1 MAIFVTIRSLEQA
14 LEEIQEETSLF
25 HTDAKNTDAVKRRR
39 LQRVM
44 KMESLEKQ
52 VVELKNGTTD
62 EKPIIFITD
71 EKSIIFITD
80 EKSIIFPYYDERQ

>member
-1 MAIFVTIRSLEQA
+1 
-14 LEEIQEETSLF
+14 
-25 HTDAKNTDAVKRRR
+25 
-39 LQRVM
+39 
-44 KMESLEKQ
+44 MESLEKQ